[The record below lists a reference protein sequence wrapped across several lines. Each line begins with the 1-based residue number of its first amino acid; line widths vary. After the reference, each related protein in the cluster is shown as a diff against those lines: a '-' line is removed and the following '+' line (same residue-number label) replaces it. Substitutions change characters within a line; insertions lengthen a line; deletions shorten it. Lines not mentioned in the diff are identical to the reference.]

1 MMLKKMPDRVDRK
14 LFSQE
19 LDELI
24 KKQNILLKGEFLPN
38 QRPFASRNP
47 KHPTNLGSIDL
58 NNQLISLN
66 TAPSLSLPQP
76 AEEETPKNF
85 KKNKVKKY
93 EEETLKTEPLTKQ

>member
-24 KKQNILLKGEFLPN
+24 KKQNILLKGEFLSN

-58 NNQLISLN
+58 NKQIISLN
-66 TAPSLSLPQP
+66 AAPYLSLPQP
-76 AEEETPKNF
+76 AEETPKNL

-93 EEETLKTEPLTKQ
+93 EEETLKAEPLTKQ